1 MGSLDNF
8 HRTIVQRVHA
18 GELLLGVRRS
28 MWKGRTRR
36 LAMSDPATFDRLWNE
51 GALSLKLAIVS
62 PSQAGSEICTSP
74 DDDYRQFIAQHFLRM
89 REYGNRVEK
98 ARVFS

>member
-1 MGSLDNF
+1 
-8 HRTIVQRVHA
+8 
-18 GELLLGVRRS
+18 
-28 MWKGRTRR
+28 
-36 LAMSDPATFDRLWNE
+36 MSDPATFDSLWNE

-62 PSQAGSEICTSP
+62 PSWAGSEVCTSP
-74 DDDYRQFIAQHFLRM
+74 DDDYRQFIAQHFLRK